1 MECKLQPAVVPWRV
15 TLKPD
20 GIMEIDAKIIDFPLT
35 LKNEEL
41 SGYLEAVCVVSPLA
55 IDSTDIKMV
64 ASWLDDKK
72 NYWSDEEKYWYELS
86 SVSEEMEPKIET
98 DLTSITDDED
108 LTFSDIDMSAHFP
121 VDTLMVEEGDDWTY
135 HEFPRDVNRDWKK
148 IKDLTY
154 ITYIRIDTQQM
165 ATDYG
170 ITIADEYKYLMSVAT
185 IGAIY
190 QDFIESESIIYIDDR
205 FPDVESAFENDCG
218 PEQDANL
225 QLSDELWA
233 NYQGWVKGP

>member
-35 LKNEEL
+35 LKSEEL
-41 SGYLEAVCVVSPLA
+41 FGYLEAVCVVSPLA

-72 NYWSDEEKYWYELS
+72 NYWSEEGKYWYELS
-86 SVSEEMEPKIET
+86 SVSEEMEPKIKKVNPT
-98 DLTSITDDED
+98 RIPD
-108 LTFSDIDMSAHFP
+108 FPFGDIDMSAHFP
-121 VDTLMVEEGDDWTY
+121 VVNHTTFGEMPEDI
-135 HEFPRDVNRDWKK
+135 NRDWKS

-185 IGAIY
+185 IGTIY
-190 QDFIESESIIYIDDR
+190 QNSIESENIIYVDDR
-205 FPDVESAFENDCG
+205 FPDVESELGAPLCEPDTSGMPDSDDYIVLTRGTPG
-218 PEQDANL
+218 P
-225 QLSDELWA
+225 
-233 NYQGWVKGP
+233 

>member
-20 GIMEIDAKIIDFPLT
+20 GIMEIDAKIIDLPLT

-41 SGYLEAVCVVSPLA
+41 SLYLQAVCVVSPLA
-55 IDSTDIKMV
+55 IDSTDIEMV

-72 NYWSDEEKYWYELS
+72 NYWSDEAKYWYDLS

-98 DLTSITDDED
+98 DFTSITDDED

-121 VDTLMVEEGDDWTY
+121 VVIFEGYESPEDI
-135 HEFPRDVNRDWKK
+135 NRDWKK

-185 IGAIY
+185 IGTI
-190 QDFIESESIIYIDDR
+190 
-205 FPDVESAFENDCG
+205 
-218 PEQDANL
+218 
-225 QLSDELWA
+225 
-233 NYQGWVKGP
+233 

>member
-20 GIMEIDAKIIDFPLT
+20 GIMEIDAKIIDLPLT

-41 SGYLEAVCVVSPLA
+41 SLYLEAVCVVSPLA

-72 NYWSDEEKYWYELS
+72 NYWSDEEQYWYELS
-86 SVSEEMEPKIET
+86 SVSKEMEPKIET
-98 DLTSITDDED
+98 DFTSITDDED

-121 VDTLMVEEGDDWTY
+121 VVNHTTFGESPEDI
-135 HEFPRDVNRDWKK
+135 NRDWKN

-154 ITYIRIDTQQM
+154 ITYIRIDTQRM

-185 IGAIY
+185 IGTIY
-190 QDFIESESIIYIDDR
+190 QNSIESESIIYQDYR
-205 FPDVESAFENDCG
+205 FSNVQSAFNNGCG

-225 QLSDELWA
+225 QLSDEVWA

>member
-20 GIMEIDAKIIDFPLT
+20 GIIEIDTHVIDLPLT
-35 LKNEEL
+35 LKSEEL
-41 SGYLEAVCVVSPLA
+41 CIYLEAVCVVTPLA
-55 IDSTDIKMV
+55 IDSSTVTSIKG
-64 ASWLDDKK
+64 WLDEGK
-72 NYWSDEEKYWYELS
+72 NWWSDEGKYWYELPDISGSVVPTIS
-86 SVSEEMEPKIET
+86 SDFI
-98 DLTSITDDED
+98 DITDDED

-121 VDTLMVEEGDDWTY
+121 VVYHTVLEEYIPEDI
-135 HEFPRDVNRDWKK
+135 NRDWKN

-185 IGAIY
+185 IGTIY
-190 QDFIESESIIYIDDR
+190 QNSIESENIIYVDDR
-205 FPDVESAFENDCG
+205 FPDVAPELGAPLCEPDTSGMPDSSGYEVITRGTPG
-218 PEQDANL
+218 P
-225 QLSDELWA
+225 
-233 NYQGWVKGP
+233 

>member
-20 GIMEIDAKIIDFPLT
+20 GIMEIDAKIIDLPLT

-41 SGYLEAVCVVSPLA
+41 SLYLQAVCVVSPLA
-55 IDSTDIKMV
+55 IDSTDIEMV

-72 NYWSDEEKYWYELS
+72 NYWSDEAKYWYDLS

-98 DLTSITDDED
+98 DFTSITDDED

-121 VDTLMVEEGDDWTY
+121 VVIFEGYESPEDI
-135 HEFPRDVNRDWKK
+135 NRDWKK

-185 IGAIY
+185 IGTIY
-190 QDFIESESIIYIDDR
+190 QNSIESENIIYVDDR
-205 FPDVESAFENDCG
+205 FPDVESELGAPLCEPDTSGMPDSDDYIVLTRGTPG
-218 PEQDANL
+218 P
-225 QLSDELWA
+225 
-233 NYQGWVKGP
+233 